1 MQGTTFGPYTIEEL
15 LGRGGMG
22 EVYRAFDTDTDR
34 EVALKVL
41 PPALAG
47 DADYTERFRRECRA
61 AARLREPHIV
71 PIHRFGEIDGRLYL
85 DMRLVEGAD
94 LGSWLAAHG
103 PLSPAAAVAVISQV
117 ASALDAAHEEGMV
130 HRDVKPSNILL
141 AGADHAAGIDPG
153 EVFAYLFDFGIASST
168 AAGED
173 GEQLTRS
180 GTVPGSVAYL
190 APERFHGVPA
200 DRRVDVYALACVL
213 HQALSGR
220 QPFTGDLP
228 TLMHAH
234 LVVPPP
240 PIGRPGVP
248 GALDEV
254 VARGMAKDPDHRF
267 PTAGALAAA
276 ARAALGAPVGPI
288 PAAPPVPA
296 GGPRPSS
303 FGSGPPA
310 PAPGDLPAAATG
322 PAPGDRGG
330 RPAWSDPR
338 HAPADASSAPDMPR
352 RWQAPPPR
360 TGPSRAAIGV
370 VVAGVLIVLAGLAAV
385 GVLLVRGGGSTSDP
399 TPAAAPTPAPT
410 AATPAQ
416 SVVPTV
422 AAGSGDAALLA
433 DLPAGFSA
441 RNCSAD
447 ANTAATIGAVSYLVC
462 EDGPAD
468 GPDGGTFTRYDQQS
482 RLDDGFDGAARAANV
497 PLVENGQHSSCKTGT
512 TIATGYSQN
521 DVFAGRVGCY
531 RDAASGA
538 AYLFWADDK
547 ALAFGYL
554 RRSDG
559 DMTALYDW
567 WSAHDFSA
575 PGR

>member
-22 EVYRAFDTDTDR
+22 EVYRAFDTETDR

-47 DADYTERFRRECRA
+47 DAEYTERFRRECRA

-85 DMRLVEGAD
+85 DMRLVEGSD
-94 LGSWLAAHG
+94 LGTWLAAHG
-103 PLSPAAAVAVISQV
+103 PLSPAAAVAVVSQV
-117 ASALDAAHEEGMV
+117 ASALDAAHAEGMV

-141 AGADHAAGIDPG
+141 AGVTDRVDPDD
-153 EVFAYLFDFGIASST
+153 VFAYLFDFGIASST
-168 AAGED
+168 AAGEG

-213 HQALSGR
+213 HQALAGR

-234 LVVPPP
+234 LSVPPP
-240 PIGRPGVP
+240 PIGRPDVP
-248 GALDEV
+248 AALEEV
-254 VARGMAKDPDHRF
+254 VARGMAKDPDQRF

-276 ARAALGAPVGPI
+276 ARAAVGTSAGSVPTVPPAPSGE
-288 PAAPPVPA
+288 
-296 GGPRPSS
+296 PRTST
-303 FGSGPPA
+303 FGSGPPNPPSHPTAA
-310 PAPGDLPAAATG
+310 PAGPG
-322 PAPGDRGG
+322 
-330 RPAWSDPR
+330 WSDPR
-338 HAPADASSAPDMPR
+338 QAPAGPAGWSSAPDTVVR
-352 RWQAPPPR
+352 QGWDAPPPR
-360 TGPSRAAIGV
+360 RRTSRAAIAA
-370 VVAGVLIVLAGLAAV
+370 VVAGVLLVLGGLATA
-385 GVLLVRGGGSTSDP
+385 GVLLVRGASSAP
-399 TPAAAPTPAPT
+399 TPTPTAAPTTAPT
-410 AATPAQ
+410 AQ
-416 SVVPTV
+416 SVAPTL
-422 AAGSGDAALLA
+422 AAGSGDAALFA
-433 DLPAGFSA
+433 DLPAGFSTA
-441 RNCSAD
+441 NCTAD
-447 ANTAATIGAVSYLVC
+447 AGTAGTIGAVSYLEC
-462 EDGPAD
+462 ENGPAD
-468 GPDGGTFTRYDQQS
+468 GPDGGTFTRYAQQS
-482 RLDDGFDGAARAANV
+482 ELDEGFDGAARSANV

-521 DVFAGRVGCY
+521 DRFAGRVGCY
-531 RDAASGA
+531 VDAASGA
-538 AYLFWADDK
+538 AYLFWADNA

-567 WSAHDFSA
+567 WSANDFRA

>member
-1 MQGTTFGPYTIEEL
+1 VQGTTFGPYTIEEL

-22 EVYRAFDTDTDR
+22 EVYRAYDTETDR

-41 PPALAG
+41 PAALAG
-47 DADYTERFRRECRA
+47 DAEYTERFRRECRA

-85 DMRLVEGAD
+85 DMRLVEGSD
-94 LGSWLAAHG
+94 LGTWLAAHG
-103 PLSPAAAVAVISQV
+103 PLSPAAAVAVVSQV
-117 ASALDAAHEEGMV
+117 ASALDAAHAEGMV

-141 AGADHAAGIDPG
+141 AGVTDRVDPDR
-153 EVFAYLFDFGIASST
+153 VFAYLFDFGIASST

-220 QPFTGDLP
+220 QPFAGDLP

-234 LVVPPP
+234 LSVPPP
-240 PIGRPGVP
+240 PIGRPDVP
-248 GALDEV
+248 AALEEV
-254 VARGMAKDPDHRF
+254 AARGMAKDPDQRF

-276 ARAALGAPVGPI
+276 ARAAVGTSAGSVPTVP
-288 PAAPPVPA
+288 PAPA

-303 FGSGPPA
+303 FGSGPPT
-310 PAPGDLPAAATG
+310 PARSDPRQAAG
-322 PAPGDRGG
+322 VSG
-330 RPAWSDPR
+330 PAWSDPR
-338 HAPADASSAPDMPR
+338 QAPAGSATGWSSAPDTVVR
-352 RWQAPPPR
+352 QGREAPPPR
-360 TGPSRAAIGV
+360 RRTSRAAIAV
-370 VVAGVLIVLAGLAAV
+370 VVVGVLVVLGGLATAV
-385 GVLLVRGGGSTSDP
+385 LLLVRGGS
-399 TPAAAPTPAPT
+399 TPAPT
-410 AATPAQ
+410 PTAPPTATRSAPTAQ
-416 SVVPTV
+416 SVAPTV

-433 DLPAGFSA
+433 DLPAGFSTA
-441 RNCSAD
+441 NCTAD
-447 ANTAATIGAVSYLVC
+447 AGTASTIGALSYLVC
-462 EDGPAD
+462 ENGPAD
-468 GPDGGTFTRYDQQS
+468 GPDGGTFTRYAQQS
-482 RLDDGFDGAARAANV
+482 RLDEGFDGAARAASV
-497 PLVENGQHSSCKTGT
+497 PLVENGQHSGCRTGT

-521 DVFAGRVGCY
+521 DRFAGRVGCY
-531 RDAASGA
+531 HDAASGA
-538 AYLFWADDK
+538 AYLFWADNT
-547 ALAFGYL
+547 ALALGYL

-559 DMTALYDW
+559 DMAALYDW
-567 WSAHDFSA
+567 WSANDFRA

>member
-41 PPALAG
+41 PSALAG
-47 DADYTERFRRECRA
+47 DAEYTERFRRECRA
-61 AARLREPHIV
+61 AARLREPHVV
-71 PIHRFGEIDGRLYL
+71 PIHRFGEIDGQLYL
-85 DMRLVEGAD
+85 DMRLVEGSD

-103 PLSPAAAVAVISQV
+103 PLSPAAAVAVISQI
-117 ASALDAAHEEGMV
+117 ASALDAAHAEGMV

-141 AGADHAAGIDPG
+141 AGVGDEHEVDPG

-168 AAGED
+168 AAGEG

-234 LVVPPP
+234 LAVPPP
-240 PIGRPGVP
+240 PIGRPDVP
-248 GALDEV
+248 SALDEV
-254 VARGMAKDPDHRF
+254 VARGMAKDPDQRF

-276 ARAALGAPVGPI
+276 ARAALGTSAGPVPT
-288 PAAPPVPA
+288 APPPPT
-296 GGPRPSS
+296 GEPRTST
-303 FGSGPPA
+303 FGSGPP
-310 PAPGDLPAAATG
+310 T
-322 PAPGDRGG
+322 
-330 RPAWSDPR
+330 PAWSDPR
-338 HAPADASSAPDMPR
+338 QTPVGPPAPAWSDPRRAPAGMAAGWSSAPDTMVGQG
-352 RWQAPPPR
+352 WQAPPPR
-360 TGPSRAAIGV
+360 KRTSRAAV
-370 VVAGVLIVLAGLAAV
+370 AAVVAGVLIVLGGLATA
-385 GVLLVRGGGSTSDP
+385 GVLLVRGAGSTPAP
-399 TPAAAPTPAPT
+399 TPTAAPTAPPT
-410 AATPAQ
+410 AATPQ
-416 SVVPTV
+416 SVAPTV
-422 AAGSGDAALLA
+422 AAGSGDAALFA
-433 DLPAGFSA
+433 DLPAGFSTS
-441 RNCSAD
+441 NCTAD
-447 ANTAATIGAVSYLVC
+447 AGTAGTIGAVSYLEC
-462 EDGPAD
+462 ENGPAD

-482 RLDDGFDGAARAANV
+482 RLDEGFDGAARSANV

-521 DVFAGRVGCY
+521 DEFAGRVGCY
-531 RDAASGA
+531 VDAASGA
-538 AYLFWADDK
+538 AYLFWADNA
-547 ALAFGYL
+547 ALALGYL

-567 WSAHDFSA
+567 WSANDFKA